1 VRESDPEP
9 DAETATSALDEPGSP
24 REQVRARFRL
34 QYEQILAHDPGS
46 RLGREPEA
54 VHRFRVAVRRLRAL
68 LRSLGSGVDRV
79 WADQLRA
86 ELGWLGRALG
96 EVRDRDVLL
105 LRLRAQ
111 VEELDATDRAG
122 AETLLK
128 RLEGERAEARA
139 GLGSVLGSGRYLT
152 LLARL
157 EEAAEAPRWVGR
169 EEQRLEQLA
178 AKEFR
183 RLQKAAAVL
192 GRDPSDEQL
201 HKARIRAKRAR
212 YAAEVAEPAVG
223 KPARRVIERAREFQ
237 DVSGEHQDAVVA
249 EETLRRLA
257 EGAEPQVAFSAGR
270 LAELQHERRLR
281 ARREIPFAW
290 KRLDKAGRRAWR

>member
-1 VRESDPEP
+1 
-9 DAETATSALDEPGSP
+9 
-24 REQVRARFRL
+24 
-34 QYEQILAHDPGS
+34 
-46 RLGREPEA
+46 
-54 VHRFRVAVRRLRAL
+54 LRAL

-111 VEELDATDRAG
+111 VEELDATDRTA
-122 AETLLK
+122 ARRLLA
-128 RLEGERAEARA
+128 RLEEERVDARVELEA
-139 GLGSVLGSGRYLT
+139 VLGSGRYLT

-157 EEAAEAPRWVGR
+157 EEASEAPRWVGR
-169 EEQRLEQLA
+169 KEQPLEQLA

-192 GRDPSDEQL
+192 DGDPTDEQL

-212 YAAEVAEPAVG
+212 YAAEVAEPALG
-223 KPARRVIERAREFQ
+223 KPARRVIERAKEFQ

-257 EGAEPQVAFSAGR
+257 EGAEPRVVAFAAGR

-281 ARREIPFAW
+281 ARREIPSAW
-290 KRLDKAGRRAWR
+290 KRLDKAGRKAWR